1 MYNQITCEAVELL
14 FAFCVLIILLAPFF
28 SHQRRIVKSEVCSTI
43 FVPYAF
49 IVENN
54 IGDLVLQ
61 LPFTRQHFNEL
72 IRFIGVLTFFS
83 Y

>member
-1 MYNQITCEAVELL
+1 M
-14 FAFCVLIILLAPFF
+14 
-28 SHQRRIVKSEVCSTI
+28 VKSEVYSTI

-72 IRFIGVLTFFS
+72 IRFIGVLTLFS

>member
-1 MYNQITCEAVELL
+1 M
-14 FAFCVLIILLAPFF
+14 
-28 SHQRRIVKSEVCSTI
+28 VKSEVYSTI

>member
-14 FAFCVLIILLAPFF
+14 FVFLYIILLAPFF
-28 SHQRRIVKSEVCSTI
+28 SYQRRIVKSEVYSTI

-61 LPFTRQHFNEL
+61 LPFIRQHFNEL
-72 IRFIGVLTFFS
+72 IRFIGVLTIFS